1 VAYDYER
8 LRVRVADGVAFAT
21 LASPPLNVMTLLLFG
36 DLARFAAETEAD
48 PAVRA
53 LVLRSDDPDFWIA
66 HFDVEAILSFPVDA
80 PAARAERVADNPFHA
95 MCERFRSMPKATLAE
110 IGGRVGGGGNELAMS
125 CDMRF
130 GALGRTVLSQPE
142 VALGILPGG
151 TGTQRL
157 PRLVGRGRA
166 LELILGC
173 EELDAATAERW
184 GLLNHALPAA
194 ELRPFVERLARR
206 IASFPAAAVAA
217 AKRSVLAAEPGWD
230 AGLLDESLGFQQLL
244 RTPEAQRR
252 MRRFLERGGQTRE
265 GEKRL
270 GALCAELADGTARN

>member
-8 LRVRVADGVAFAT
+8 LRVRVEHGVAFAT
-21 LASPPLNVMTLLLFG
+21 LASPPLNVMTLPLFG
-36 DLARFAAETEAD
+36 DLARFAVEAEGD

-66 HFDVEAILSFPVDA
+66 HFDVEAILRFPTEA
-80 PAARAERVADNPFHA
+80 KALRAAKVEDNPFHA
-95 MCERFRSMPKATLAE
+95 VCERFRTMPKATIAE
-110 IGGRVGGGGNELAMS
+110 IGGRVGGGGHELAMS

-130 GALGRTVLSQPE
+130 GALGKTLINQPE

-173 EELDAATAERW
+173 EDLDAATAERW
-184 GLLNHALPAA
+184 GLLNRALAPA

-206 IASFPAAAVAA
+206 IASFPATAVAA
-217 AKRSVLAAEPGWD
+217 AKRSVLAAEPGWES
-230 AGLLDESLGFQQLL
+230 GLLDESLGFQQLL
-244 RTPEAQRR
+244 RTPEAQRA
-252 MRRFLERGGQTRE
+252 MRRFLERGGQSRD
-265 GEKRL
+265 GELRL
-270 GALCAELADGTARN
+270 GALCAELAD